1 MTLST
6 VAPDVHIVPF
16 TPWREF
22 FDAWQWQLGEH
33 VTVVGPTGTGKTTLI
48 RALLRKRYLA
58 GGAVNVLATKPRDLS
73 LSSWARHDGL
83 TVIRDWPPRRNLNSM
98 SITTR
103 AANRLSLSADGR
115 EIPWDM
121 RLMTWPV
128 KKGAPLNLMNENMQD
143 VFRRSIHDMFWA
155 GNWTIAAE
163 ELLTLSTILGLERDL
178 VTLWTQGRSSGVT
191 VIGGTQRPMNIPLY
205 AYSQASHLFMF
216 GDNDD
221 RNLDRLKGIGGMNGR
236 ALIDLVR
243 TLPYHDVLWI
253 DTRGR
258 RDPVRTRVPV
268 QFVKGGTINA

>member
-1 MTLST
+1 VTLST
-6 VAPDVHIVPF
+6 VAPVVHTIPF

-22 FDAWQWQLGEH
+22 FDAWRWQLGEH

-48 RALLRKRYLA
+48 RALLRKRYAA
-58 GGAVNVLATKPRDLS
+58 GGAVTVLATKPRDLS

-83 TVIRDWPPRRNLNSM
+83 TVVRDWPPRPPTLSFPRP
-98 SITTR
+98 IT
-103 AANRLSLSADGR
+103 LPDGR

-121 RLMTWPV
+121 RLMLWPV
-128 KKGAPLNLMNENMQD
+128 KTGAQLAVMDSHMRD
-143 VFRRSIHDMFWA
+143 VFRRAIHDMFWA

-163 ELLTLSTILGLERDL
+163 ELLALSTMLGLERDL

-205 AYSQASHLFMF
+205 AYSQATHLFMF

-258 RDPVRTRVPV
+258 RDPVRTRVPIRIM
-268 QFVKGGTINA
+268 KGGDLSA